1 MVPPRA
7 VLGSTSAYP
16 GSGDPTQGVR
26 GRSVGRRRRRECP
39 TQGTGPDRPRSCRTV
54 MDVSFL
60 EPVFAATGP
69 FATVSADVT
78 HTTEN
83 ADTELDLRVRAIAER
98 LTEQGA
104 PETVVEAVRTRLL
117 EGNDGGEAGT
127 LKGRAVV
134 VASDGSVVLDQAL
147 VDAPMQEIAEWS
159 PQPNLMPILRQL
171 PGRVPHIVVLTDRTG
186 ADITY
191 MGLPG
196 QVDEEETVEG
206 DTFQIRKFQGGGW
219 AHHRYQ
225 HNAENK
231 WIHNADEVAQRIS
244 SMARRLSPRFVLV
257 AGDVRARQILTDRA
271 SDLWSHL
278 IVSMDEGGRAAGADR
293 EPVQR
298 HVAELVAEYEAR
310 DDAQVLEQ
318 LEAASAHGL
327 SVTGIGLVVEALR
340 KGQVETLVLT
350 DDAEDEKLL
359 VGASPLE
366 LGVNQD
372 DMAALG
378 VQEVHS
384 VPADRA
390 LVAAAV
396 ATRAG
401 VVVLPRSAMPGDIPV
416 AAVLRYT
423 DASTASPQ

>member
-1 MVPPRA
+1 
-7 VLGSTSAYP
+7 
-16 GSGDPTQGVR
+16 
-26 GRSVGRRRRRECP
+26 
-39 TQGTGPDRPRSCRTV
+39 

-60 EPVFAATGP
+60 APVFAATGP
-69 FATVSADVT
+69 FATACADVT

-83 ADTELDLRVRAIAER
+83 ADTELDLRVRAVAER
-98 LTEQGA
+98 LTEEGA

-147 VDAPMQEIAEWS
+147 VDAPMREIAEWS
-159 PQPNLMPILRQL
+159 PQPNLVPILRQL

-231 WIHNADEVAQRIS
+231 WVHNAEEVAQKIS

-257 AGDVRARQILTDRA
+257 AGDVRARQLLTDRA
-271 SDLWSHL
+271 SALWSDL

-293 EPVQR
+293 EPVDKR
-298 HVAELVAEYEAR
+298 MEELVAEHEAR
-310 DDAQVLEQ
+310 EDAEVLEQ
-318 LEAASAHGL
+318 IQAAGAHGL
-327 SVTGIGLVVEALR
+327 SVTGTAAVVEALR
-340 KGQVETLVLT
+340 KGQVETLVVP
-350 DDAEDEKLL
+350 DDPGDDTLL
-359 VGASPLE
+359 VG
-366 LGVNQD
+366 G
-372 DMAALG
+372 
-378 VQEVHS
+378 
-384 VPADRA
+384 
-390 LVAAAV
+390 
-396 ATRAG
+396 
-401 VVVLPRSAMPGDIPV
+401 
-416 AAVLRYT
+416 
-423 DASTASPQ
+423 